1 MVFWNL
7 GSDTFNLLRD
17 DLSREGD
24 ATKDN
29 YEITYSRGILK
40 GEYIVNVHMY
50 GPKPK
55 NVVVPV
61 NVVVSVKKSGQ
72 ETRKS

>member
-1 MVFWNL
+1 MPSFLILMLIQVRSIFHIGNH
-7 GSDTFNLLRD
+7 
-17 DLSREGD
+17 

-72 ETRKS
+72 ETRKP